1 MGIRSLLMV
10 LVPLA
15 VASCS
20 HDATSSQTIS
30 GDWTVS
36 LSIHGSGLT
45 CSAGYKM
52 HITESS
58 PTFTGTY
65 DSGSISCTPGGGASG
80 IYGPITNGTINGNAI
95 EYNVDNSDLHQVGTV
110 SGSSMS
116 GTANWNFVSGGS
128 SVLLVGTWTATR

>member
-1 MGIRSLLMV
+1 MGIRSVLMV

-20 HDATSSQTIS
+20 HDVTGSQAIS
-30 GDWTVS
+30 GTWSVS
-36 LSIHGSGLT
+36 LSMHGGGET
-45 CSAGYKM
+45 CSAGYQM
-52 HITESS
+52 HISESS

-65 DSGSISCTPGGGASG
+65 DSGSISCSGGGSNSG

-110 SGSSMS
+110 NGNTMS